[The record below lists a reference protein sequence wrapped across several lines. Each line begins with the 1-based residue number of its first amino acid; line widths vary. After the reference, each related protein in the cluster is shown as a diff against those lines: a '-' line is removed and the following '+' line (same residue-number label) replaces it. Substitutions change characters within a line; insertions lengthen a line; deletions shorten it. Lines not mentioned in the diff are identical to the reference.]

1 MVYIPY
7 PLMITMQFYF
17 SFQHYYMSYFQNG
30 AQKNNEM
37 FFCTP
42 AFTKLV
48 YLYGLITSILQF
60 DSQLITLL
68 TEDHPF
74 L

>member
-1 MVYIPY
+1 
-7 PLMITMQFYF
+7 
-17 SFQHYYMSYFQNG
+17 
-30 AQKNNEM
+30 M

-60 DSQLITLL
+60 DLQLITLL
-68 TEDHPF
+68 TEDHP
-74 L
+74 LL